1 MHMQSKTQH
10 KYLYAWMFFFFGYFK
25 IWIFYK
31 KKSIDKPLYEKLF
44 PILFKLIKYQL
55 KLISLQD
62 QELTLYR
69 SLPS

>member
-10 KYLYAWMFFFFGYFK
+10 KYFIYMHEFK

-31 KKSIDKPLYEKLF
+31 KKKSIDTPLYEKLF

-62 QELTLYR
+62 QGHIY
-69 SLPS
+69 SN

>member
-1 MHMQSKTQH
+1 MYMQSKTQQ
-10 KYLYAWMFFFFGYFK
+10 KYLYAWMFFFGYFK
-25 IWIFYK
+25 IWIFYKKK

-62 QELTLYR
+62 QGHIY
-69 SLPS
+69 SN

>member
-1 MHMQSKTQH
+1 MHE
-10 KYLYAWMFFFFGYFK
+10 WFFLAILKFEYFIK
-25 IWIFYK
+25 KK

-62 QELTLYR
+62 QGHIY
-69 SLPS
+69 SN

>member
-1 MHMQSKTQH
+1 MHECF
-10 KYLYAWMFFFFGYFK
+10 YLAILKFEYF
-25 IWIFYK
+25 IK
-31 KKSIDKPLYEKLF
+31 KKSIDTPLYEKLF

>member
-1 MHMQSKTQH
+1 MHEC
-10 KYLYAWMFFFFGYFK
+10 FFLAILKFEYFIK
-25 IWIFYK
+25 K

-62 QELTLYR
+62 QGHIY
-69 SLPS
+69 SN

>member
-10 KYLYAWMFFFFGYFK
+10 KYFIYMHECFYFYFK

-31 KKSIDKPLYEKLF
+31 KKSIDTPLYEKLF

>member
-1 MHMQSKTQH
+1 MHE
-10 KYLYAWMFFFFGYFK
+10 WFFLAILKFEYFIK
-25 IWIFYK
+25 KKK

-62 QELTLYR
+62 QGHIY
-69 SLPS
+69 SN